1 MEPHTS
7 LIKQIES
14 FVDSSATPAQ
24 QIACVKSIASLL
36 KNDSITMEFLVK
48 EMELYLTTTDHILR
62 ARGILLLAEV
72 LGHLQT
78 KPLDRTTI
86 HTLVGFFSERLA
98 DWRALRGA
106 LVGCL
111 ALVRRKINAGVVTG
125 TDAKILTQSFLEN
138 VQVQS
143 LGQHDRKLC
152 FELLEDLLNRYPG
165 SISALGDHV
174 VYGVCEAIEGEKDPQ
189 CLMHVFHIVEGL
201 ARVFPDPSGPVANF
215 AEDFFDI
222 IGRYFPIH
230 YTHPKSEDVDI
241 SREDLSRALMMAF
254 SASPFFEPFAIPLL
268 LEKLSSNLPLAKI
281 DSLKYLSDCT
291 VKYGPDRIA
300 KHAEAIWNSLKAAIC
315 NLPRGPSEDV
325 SSFASDLSN
334 GMIFEENEITK
345 EALNLLQKV
354 ASQQNSG
361 FLNLVLKD
369 RDINNL
375 INSFTASGS
384 SDSIPPQNEQEL
396 CFVGRIFSVLAKA
409 STSSCNAVFDT
420 LFLRL
425 LDNLRVPAD
434 NDKKNVLAIDSDS
447 PYQKL
452 NFSALYLCVE
462 ILGACREL
470 AVASVQ
476 VSSSSNFV
484 NDAWCQKLIGCSSS
498 LMKTMVSDLVP
509 STNEIYNEAYI
520 SIKVKSLQILAT
532 FPGDSAPVSKSLFE
546 NIVVTLVSIVTN
558 NFDVTALWKASI
570 NALTEIGTFLN
581 DFHYSEK
588 LLSFMSTAVERMI
601 VLISLDDST
610 MPYSLLLEALSKIS
624 ASGYTFLLRNV
635 QEWQEAMSAKFAKV
649 YVDGDVKV
657 SAELVQLLD
666 CYSKNLLP
674 RFQLCEGSEIVPFRL
689 AIDVWDQIE
698 AAMGSGFFVKGKLL
712 DATKVALK
720 LAVATLSE
728 ENQWRIIEKAVK
740 VISFHL
746 SFSPNFV
753 PSKLKELQ
761 ISEDSDG
768 FSCRDEWLTT
778 LFASVIISLRPK
790 TQITNIRAVIESLLT
805 AFINGHVT
813 SAQALGSIVNKM
825 SLTKEDMQDSSYFN
839 LDDVLTLILE
849 RSLGSCSDLFLSSSS
864 EMCDSDELRSKLAA
878 DCILPQ
884 ARCISGLAWIGKG
897 LLMRGHEKLK
907 DITMIFVRCLVFS
920 SVLEA
925 LAENIGGLEREGV
938 QQSLA
943 RSAADAFH
951 VLMSD
956 SEDCLNKTFHAAIR
970 PLYKQRFFSTVMPI
984 LLSAAKKTH
993 SHTVRSMLY
1002 RAIGHVITNTPLAA
1016 ILSETK
1022 KLLPLL
1028 LDVISVLS
1036 EDILNKDM
1044 IYNLLLV
1051 LSGLLMDKFGQDTAV
1066 ENVHVIINCLTG
1078 LVSYPH
1084 KMVVRETAIQCLVAV
1099 SGMPHT
1105 RIYPMRLQV
1114 LRALSK
1120 VLDDPKRSVR
1130 QEAVRC
1136 RQAWSS
1142 FA

>member
-14 FVDSSATPAQ
+14 FVDSSATSAQ
-24 QIACVKSIASLL
+24 QIASVNSIVSLL

-111 ALVRRKINAGVVTG
+111 ALVRRKFNAGVITG
-125 TDAKILTQSFLEN
+125 TDAKILAQSFLEN
-138 VQVQS
+138 LQVQS

-152 FELLEDLLNRYPG
+152 FEFLEGLLNRYPE
-165 SISALGDHV
+165 SISTLGDHV

-201 ARVFPDPSGPVANF
+201 AQIFPDPSGPVANF

-230 YTHPKSEDVDI
+230 YTHSEDVDI

-254 SASPFFEPFAIPLL
+254 SASPFFEPFAVPLL

-291 VKYGPDRIA
+291 IKYGPDRIA

-315 NLPRGPSEDV
+315 NLPRGSREDV

-334 GMIFEENEITK
+334 GMSFEENEITK

-409 STSSCNAVFDT
+409 STSSCNMVFDT
-420 LFLRL
+420 LFLHL
-425 LDNLRVPAD
+425 LDNLRVPA
-434 NDKKNVLAIDSDS
+434 NTDKKDVLAIDSDS
-447 PYQKL
+447 PCQKL

-462 ILGACREL
+462 ILGACRVL

-476 VSSSSNFV
+476 ISSSSNFV
-484 NDAWCQKLIGCSSS
+484 NDAWCQKLVGCSSS
-498 LMKTMVSDLVP
+498 LMKEMVSDLVP
-509 STNEIYNEAYI
+509 STNKIYHEAYI
-520 SIKVKSLQILAT
+520 SIKVKGLQILAT

-546 NIVVTLVSIVTN
+546 NIVVTLVSIATN

-581 DFHYSEK
+581 EYHCSEK
-588 LLSFMSTAVERMI
+588 LLGFMSTAVERMI

-624 ASGYTFLLRNV
+624 ASGYTFLLRIV

-649 YVDGDVKV
+649 YVDGDVKL

-674 RFQLCEGSEIVPFRL
+674 RFHLCEGSEIVPFRL

-698 AAMGSGFFVKGKLL
+698 AAMGSSFCVEGKLL
-712 DATKVALK
+712 DATKMALK
-720 LAVATLSE
+720 LAVAMLSE
-728 ENQWRIIEKAVK
+728 ENQWRIIEKAFK

-746 SFSPNFV
+746 SFSPYFV

-768 FSCRDEWLTT
+768 FTCRDEWLTT
-778 LFASVIISLRPK
+778 LFASVIIALRPK

-805 AFINGHVT
+805 AFISGHVT

-825 SLTKEDMQDSSYFN
+825 SLAKEDTQDSSYFY

-864 EMCDSDELRSKLAA
+864 EICDSDELRSKLV
-878 DCILPQ
+878 DCVLPQ
-884 ARCISGLAWIGKG
+884 AHCISGLAWIGKG

-907 DITMIFVRCLVFS
+907 DITMIFLRCLVLS
-920 SVLEA
+920 SELDT
-925 LAENIGGLEREGV
+925 LAENIGGLEREVV

-956 SEDCLNKTFHAAIR
+956 SEDCLNKTFHATIR
-970 PLYKQRFFSTVMPI
+970 PLHKQRFFSTVMPI

-993 SHTVRSMLY
+993 SPTVRSMLY
-1002 RAIGHVITNTPLAA
+1002 RAIGHVITDTPLAA
-1016 ILSETK
+1016 VLSETK

-1051 LSGLLMDKFGQDTAV
+1051 LSGLLMDKIGQDTAV

-1084 KMVVRETAIQCLVAV
+1084 KMLVRETAVQCLVAV

-1142 FA
+1142 LA